1 MVASNGVLF
10 EGYRHERHGICLG
23 DGQTEAVGVPSQ
35 GGRGDALLVVLT
47 DSEKPVGLTEVRTRD
62 ILAQIQFFYTTLTR
76 QIMKTA
82 L

>member
-1 MVASNGVLF
+1 MIASGAVLPNGY
-10 EGYRHERHGICLG
+10 GHGGPVVCLG

-62 ILAQIQFFYTTLTR
+62 IWALNQFFTPH
-76 QIMKTA
+76 
-82 L
+82 